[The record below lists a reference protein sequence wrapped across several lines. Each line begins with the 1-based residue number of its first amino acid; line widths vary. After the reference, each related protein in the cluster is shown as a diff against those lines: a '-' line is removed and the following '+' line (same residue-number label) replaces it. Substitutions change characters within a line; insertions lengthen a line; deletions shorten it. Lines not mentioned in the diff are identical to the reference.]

1 MADALSEAL
10 QKLSVART
18 GSQLRTDYQSPAPSE
33 QSPALP
39 TVVGQQES
47 PEARCNED
55 TAVENAYCDQASMT
69 LEIATAQAMTSEC
82 LTTLAMAPTV
92 IFTNV
97 ATSFVGS
104 TSDSEEGF
112 RSASMKLVP
121 VETTRLEP
129 APADCCQKA
138 TIPIESNT
146 VSSATSEST
155 GEVAMS
161 ARTVAPATAMA
172 EQTASV
178 ETKEAAG
185 LLETPVQKSQPMPT
199 ALPLW
204 KRPVAAVL
212 EHRRNAA
219 AAVVLIC
226 MAMFWFDDP
235 TSSTSTS
242 NSAETMAEDFSDVE
256 AALSEFDVRSAPE
269 MKEPAEP
276 IEVPTAFN
284 LTIPTQEAVSNNN
297 SSSNPSE
304 ATATYPDSYSGLEV
318 PASNGFGTTDG
329 PATHAQSSGFSAAP
343 VSAPAGSGRSVRAR
357 LSHSIQ
363 PIN

>member
-18 GSQLRTDYQSPAPSE
+18 GSQLRTYYQSPAPSE
-33 QSPALP
+33 QTPVLP
-39 TVVGQQES
+39 TVVGQQEC
-47 PEARCNED
+47 PEAGVANS
-55 TAVENAYCDQASMT
+55 AVENAYCDQASMT

-82 LTTLAMAPTV
+82 LTTLAKAPPVT
-92 IFTNV
+92 FSDF

-104 TSDSEEGF
+104 TSDPDEGYS
-112 RSASMKLVP
+112 SASMKLAQ
-121 VETTRLEP
+121 VETTHLEP
-129 APADCCQKA
+129 TPADSCPKA
-138 TIPIESNT
+138 PIPIESNT
-146 VSSATSEST
+146 VSSATSESR
-155 GEVAMS
+155 GEVTTS
-161 ARTVAPATAMA
+161 TRTVAPAAKA
-172 EQTASV
+172 EHPPSV
-178 ETKEAAG
+178 EPPGAAG
-185 LLETPVQKSQPMPT
+185 LLEAPVQKSQPMPT

-204 KRPVAAVL
+204 KRPAAAVL

-219 AAVVLIC
+219 AVVVLIC

-304 ATATYPDSYSGLEV
+304 ATATYPDSYGGLEV
-318 PASNGFGTTDG
+318 PASNGFGTTNG
-329 PATHAQSSGFSAAP
+329 PATEAESSGFSAAP